1 MMVLSTLELTALMSP
16 CPVPTEQQPL
26 NEYEALRDSWFYR
39 WPALAWGDYGQ
50 RLGWAAGVG
59 AVVALPVAA
68 ASFDP
73 HTQPWGFTLAAL
85 AGVGVLPGLLLL
97 QLYLG
102 WRYVRQRLASR
113 VIVYEESGWYDGQ
126 TWEKPPTTLL
136 QEQLVSVHQVEPLL
150 RRLRRSLA
158 GFGVWYVAVAL
169 LGWLCL

>member
-1 MMVLSTLELTALMSP
+1 MSP

-39 WPALAWGDYGQ
+39 WPCLGWGEYGQ
-50 RLGWAAGVG
+50 RLGWVAGVG

-73 HTQPWGFTLAAL
+73 HTQFWGFTLAAL

-126 TWEKPPTTLL
+126 TWEKPPTVLL
-136 QEQLVSVHQVEPLL
+136 QEQLVSAYQVEPLL

-158 GFGVWYVAVAL
+158 GLGILYGAVAL